1 MSTTD
6 WPALAPDIAAVLER
20 GPLGGRRRREGR
32 EHGGQTVRYGAR
44 GSLRLTLTGPYAGTW
59 ADHETGAAGGLLAL
73 VEHLGTADSPADA
86 VDWLRRHG
94 VTPPESPTW
103 APNGAT
109 PARGAPG
116 RQNRRPEHH
125 GGPPGGPDRRAR
137 AVLAASEAIPPA
149 PDHPARR
156 WMAARHL
163 WRADGDVPPWLRW
176 LRADALAGVADTMP
190 AGAGM
195 VGAIVAPAAPL
206 ADWARA
212 AAAPPYWPR
221 ETFSGCQLVNIDHD
235 GRPAQDAGAL
245 GKRSYGRMAG
255 SVTVA
260 GLIEPRDGVTVCE
273 GLADALSL
281 AARYRPA
288 AIATLGT
295 AGLQA
300 APTVAA
306 LAELGAVAVAGLL
319 GPSVG
324 VCVYPDS
331 DNAGLKAAA
340 QLLRRAGAPG
350 HGRPRGPAGGWP
362 GPCRSGGPRWVARR
376 GRRHRGRLPRNLRGG
391 RAAGLGMRP
400 ARLREGPGPGQN
412 VRRRSPARATH
423 RARR

>member
-1 MSTTD
+1 
-6 WPALAPDIAAVLER
+6 
-20 GPLGGRRRREGR
+20 
-32 EHGGQTVRYGAR
+32 
-44 GSLRLTLTGPYAGTW
+44 
-59 ADHETGAAGGLLAL
+59 
-73 VEHLGTADSPADA
+73 
-86 VDWLRRHG
+86 
-94 VTPPESPTW
+94 
-103 APNGAT
+103 
-109 PARGAPG
+109 
-116 RQNRRPEHH
+116 
-125 GGPPGGPDRRAR
+125 
-137 AVLAASEAIPPA
+137 
-149 PDHPARR
+149 
-156 WMAARHL
+156 
-163 WRADGDVPPWLRW
+163 
-176 LRADALAGVADTMP
+176 
-190 AGAGM
+190 M

-331 DNAGLKAAA
+331 DNAGLKASANLCDALGRRGTVGRVVRLADGLDPAA
-340 QLLRRAGAPG
+340 AAARDGWRDVDAATVAACRAIFEADGLPAWECARRAYAKALALAKTFGADHP
-350 HGRPRGPAGGWP
+350 PAP
-362 GPCRSGGPRWVARR
+362 LTA
-376 GRRHRGRLPRNLRGG
+376 H
-391 RAAGLGMRP
+391 AD
-400 ARLREGPGPGQN
+400 
-412 VRRRSPARATH
+412 RSPDGR
-423 RARR
+423 